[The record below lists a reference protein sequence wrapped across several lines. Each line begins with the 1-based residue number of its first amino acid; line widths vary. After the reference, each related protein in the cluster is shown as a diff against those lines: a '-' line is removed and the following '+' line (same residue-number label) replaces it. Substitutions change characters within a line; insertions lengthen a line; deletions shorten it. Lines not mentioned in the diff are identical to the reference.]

1 MRLHLYFNDL
11 IILFN
16 LYNFL
21 NVANLLNYSLQLSS
35 SHTLRVNFHYET
47 DIGISPY

>member
-1 MRLHLYFNDL
+1 MRLHLYFNAL

-21 NVANLLNYSLQLSS
+21 NVANLLNYSLQLSY
-35 SHTLRVNFHYET
+35 SHTLHSDFHYET